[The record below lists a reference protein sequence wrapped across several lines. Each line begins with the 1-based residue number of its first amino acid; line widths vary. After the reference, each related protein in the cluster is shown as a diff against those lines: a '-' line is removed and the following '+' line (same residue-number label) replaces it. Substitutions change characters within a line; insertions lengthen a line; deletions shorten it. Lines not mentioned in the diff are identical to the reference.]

1 MSTDTRRD
9 DEKATILIVDD
20 TPDNLSLIAGL
31 LKDTYKVKVA
41 IEGERALK
49 IAQSDSPPDLILL
62 DIMMP
67 GMDGY
72 EVCRRL
78 KADGRTKE
86 IPVIFLTALTA
97 VEDERKGLELGAVDY
112 ITKPISPPI
121 VAARVKTHLS
131 LKAAA
136 DFLRDKNA
144 FLEQEVARRT
154 RDLEQANELKLSFI
168 GVASH
173 ELRTPLA
180 ILLGLTG
187 MALMR
192 KDMPAPLSERL
203 EGIDRAAQ
211 RLQYLVDQLIRML
224 VAERFDQTLSR
235 TPTAM
240 AGLLR
245 QAADDV
251 RPFIEFRGQSLDV
264 DVPDNLG
271 TANVDALKIR
281 DAVNQLLLNAI
292 KFTPDGGRITLQAQR
307 GVNGSLVIQVRDT
320 GVGIDAEALPR
331 MFEPFFTGFDVSHH
345 ASGSFEF
352 GRQGLGLGLSVV
364 KGFVELHGGSVAV
377 QSERGHGSTFSLTL
391 PGDGADG
398 ASD

>member
-1 MSTDTRRD
+1 MAATV
-9 DEKATILIVDD
+9 EQKKQTILIVDD
-20 TPDNLSLIAGL
+20 APDNLALMGSL
-31 LKDTYKVKVA
+31 LKEFYKTKVA
-41 IEGERALK
+41 LNGEKALQ
-49 IAQSDSPPDLILL
+49 IALSQEPPDLILL

-67 GMDGY
+67 GIDGY

-78 KADGRTKE
+78 KENKATND
-86 IPVIFLTALTA
+86 IPVIFLTAKA
-97 VEDERKGLELGAVDY
+97 EVEDEQRGLELGAADY

-121 VAARVKTHLS
+121 IAARVKTHLRM
-131 LKAAA
+131 KAAA

-154 RDLEQANELKLSFI
+154 RDLEQANELKLAFI
-168 GVASH
+168 DVASH

-180 ILLGLTG
+180 ILLGLMG
-187 MALMR
+187 MALRR
-192 KDMPAPLSERL
+192 KDLPAPLSERL
-203 EGIDRAAQ
+203 EGIDRAAR

-398 ASD
+398 ASN